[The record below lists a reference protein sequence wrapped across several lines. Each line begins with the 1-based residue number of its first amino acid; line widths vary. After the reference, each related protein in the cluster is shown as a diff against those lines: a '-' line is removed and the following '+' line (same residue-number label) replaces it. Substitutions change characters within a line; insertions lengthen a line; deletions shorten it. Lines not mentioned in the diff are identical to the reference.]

1 MPRVTELLNQIVE
14 LVQQYNSEEWH
25 KVNLDPGLTP
35 KQIQSYL
42 EGKSFTLPIE
52 IIELYQW
59 RNGTGYG
66 SLFPSAESGYD
77 EQEFYSLA
85 SALELGEE
93 WEQDFTPIVHVLPL
107 FGFEGTYY
115 WTVLPE
121 TQQELATLYV
131 TDEADFDTSS
141 PNYPSLTA
149 MLEKQIR
156 RLKFVWKID

>member
-1 MPRVTELLNQIVE
+1 MPKVTELLNQIVE
-14 LVQQYNSEEWH
+14 WVQQHNSEEWH
-25 KVNLDPGLTP
+25 KVNLDPGLTLE
-35 KQIQSYL
+35 QIHSYL
-42 EGKSFTLPIE
+42 EDKSFTLPTE

-85 SALELGEE
+85 SALGLGEQ
-93 WEQDFTPIVHVLPL
+93 WGQDFSTIVHVLPL
-107 FGFEGTYY
+107 FAFEDTYY

-121 TQQELATLYV
+121 TQQELATVYV
-131 TDEADFDTSS
+131 TDEPDFDTSS
-141 PNYPSLTA
+141 PNYPSFTA